1 MASESSTKLDLAA
14 HLGELRTRL
23 IRCIIYQAA
32 GTIVAWFCYDY
43 LLAFLVGP
51 MTRALPESGSFLLT
65 SFPEAFM
72 VQVQVSLVAGLTLA
86 IPGISF
92 EVWRFIRPG
101 LAADEVRIA
110 RGLVPLAVVLF
121 AGGVAIGFLI
131 LPAAFK
137 WFAAYTPSGAELRP
151 SLQDSVLFSVK
162 MLLAFGLV
170 FELPVVLLIAAKTG
184 LVTSRVLLAQWRVAV
199 LIIAIVAAVA
209 TPSGDLLSMMVMAVP
224 VVVLYFLSIALV
236 RMVER

>member
-1 MASESSTKLDLAA
+1 
-14 HLGELRTRL
+14 
-23 IRCIIYQAA
+23 
-32 GTIVAWFCYDY
+32 
-43 LLAFLVGP
+43 
-51 MTRALPESGSFLLT
+51 
-65 SFPEAFM
+65 
-72 VQVQVSLVAGLTLA
+72 VQVSLVAGLTLA